1 MLGDMPPA
9 YLKLLLLPPASLFL
23 LVLFGLAILRW
34 RPGLGR
40 FFIGF
45 AFLALYGLSTPL
57 VSGALIRGLQV
68 GEALTRFDHDAA
80 AIVVLG
86 AGNNANAA
94 EYGGDTV
101 GSTSLIRL
109 RYGARLHRLSGK
121 PLLVTGG
128 RGYGEHPSEAEVMAQ
143 ALETSFGVAVRWT
156 ETSSSNTY
164 ENAVNSA
171 AILHP
176 LGVTRIYLVTNGSH
190 MRRAVASFEA
200 VGFDVVPAPTV
211 LMHDFGFN
219 PYALIPKGKALDA
232 SATAFHEWLGLA
244 WYRLAYL

>member
-1 MLGDMPPA
+1 MLPA
-9 YLKLLLLPPASLFL
+9 FLKHLLLPPANLFL
-23 LVLFGLAILRW
+23 LALFGLAILRW

-40 FFIGF
+40 FLMGF
-45 AFLALYGLSTPL
+45 AFMALYALSTPL
-57 VSGALIRGLQV
+57 VGGALIRGVQDSD
-68 GEALTRFDHDAA
+68 ALTRFDHDAG

-86 AGNNANAA
+86 AGNYANAA

-101 GSTSLIRL
+101 GSTSLTRL
-109 RYGARLHRLSGK
+109 RYGARLHRLTGK

-128 RGYGEHPSEAEVMAQ
+128 RGYGDHPSEGEAMAQ
-143 ALETSFGVAVRWT
+143 TLEQSFRVAVQWV

-176 LGVTRIYLVTNGSH
+176 LSVTRIYLVTNGSH

-200 VGFDVVPAPTV
+200 VGFDVAPAPTAIQ
-211 LMHDFGFN
+211 HDFGFT
-219 PYALIPKGKALDA
+219 PYALIPKAKALDA
-232 SATAFHEWLGLA
+232 SATAFYEWFGLI
-244 WYRLAYL
+244 WYRLAYF

>member
-1 MLGDMPPA
+1 M
-9 YLKLLLLPPASLFL
+9 KLLLLPPASLFL

-40 FFIGF
+40 FLIGL

-57 VSGALIRGLQV
+57 VGGALIRAVQV

-86 AGNNANAA
+86 AGNYADAA

-101 GSTSLIRL
+101 GSTSLMRL

-121 PLLVTGG
+121 PIMVTGG
-128 RGYGEHPSEAEVMAQ
+128 RSYGDHPSEAEVMAQ
-143 ALETSFGVAVRWT
+143 TLKMSFGVAARWL

-176 LGVTRIYLVTNGSH
+176 LGVTRIYLVTTGPH
-190 MRRAVASFEA
+190 MRRALASFEA
-200 VGFDVVPAPTV
+200 AGFDVVPAPTV
-211 LMHDFGFN
+211 IQRDWSFS
-219 PYALIPKGKALDA
+219 PRALIPKAKAMAA
-232 SATAFHEWLGLA
+232 SSTAIYEWLGLT
-244 WYRLAYL
+244 WYRLAYF